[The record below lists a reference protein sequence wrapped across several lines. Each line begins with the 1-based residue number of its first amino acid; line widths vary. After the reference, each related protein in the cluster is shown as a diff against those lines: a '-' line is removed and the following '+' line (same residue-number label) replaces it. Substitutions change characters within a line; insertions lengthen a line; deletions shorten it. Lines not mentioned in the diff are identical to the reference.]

1 LPTPV
6 SSLIHAKN
14 IFYQDGRQIKKKY
27 YMYAFL
33 FEYLQYA

>member
-14 IFYQDGRQIKKKY
+14 IFYQGGRQIKKNY
-27 YMYAFL
+27 VYIFL